1 MKTIYNKL
9 VRDNI
14 PEIINN
20 SGRTANYFT
29 IDNDADYKRALKAK
43 LIEEANELLSAQTE
57 DEIVEELADIVTL
70 LAVLLQEHNVN
81 NHIDTERVLM
91 SKLVEEANQLYIADT
106 EEEVARELSDIMTI
120 LSCLLA
126 THERTV
132 ATVRIK
138 LAEKGGFSK
147 RYFLESVE
155 E

>member
-14 PEIINN
+14 PQIIKD

-29 IDNDADYKRALKAK
+29 IDNDAHFEKALKAK
-43 LIEEANELLSAQTE
+43 LIEEANELLLAETE
-57 DEIVEELADIVTL
+57 EETVEELADIVTV
-70 LAVLLQEHNVN
+70 LATLMQEQNVD
-81 NHIDTERVLM
+81 NHIDTERVMM
-91 SKLVEEANQLYIADT
+91 SKLVEVANTLYIAET
-106 EEEVARELSDIMTI
+106 KEETVNELTDFVTI
-120 LSCLLA
+120 LSCILA
-126 THERTV
+126 THEQAV

>member
-14 PEIINN
+14 PQIIND

-29 IDNDADYKRALKAK
+29 IDNDAHFEKVLKAK
-43 LIEEANELLSAQTE
+43 LIEEANELLLAETE
-57 DEIVEELADIVTL
+57 EETVEELADIVTV
-70 LAVLLQEHNVN
+70 LATLMQEHNVD
-81 NHIDTERVLM
+81 NHIDTERVMM
-91 SKLVEEANQLYIADT
+91 SKLVEVANTLYIAET
-106 EEEVARELSDIMTI
+106 KEETVNELTDFVTI
-120 LSCLLA
+120 LSCILA
-126 THERTV
+126 THEQAV